1 MQRDWVVA
9 LIVATSK
16 RRQLRRSSNP
26 LDEGAARALYR
37 DLCELGA
44 RRPGIGGA
52 ELLRLRQRGG
62 LAVVDSV
69 RFG

>member
-9 LIVATSK
+9 LIIGRKGV
-16 RRQLRRSSNP
+16 RRSAASMT
-26 LDEGAARALYR
+26 EEAARALYR
-37 DLCELGA
+37 DLCELGT

-52 ELLRLRQRGG
+52 ELLRLRRRGG